1 MSLKGLCA
9 LIPRNFTSDNDF
21 ELFKLFIC
29 NPRCFLVAMAVVGF
43 WWTEKYTI
51 LLQNGGEI
59 VIESEERK
67 VKLAQNFV

>member
-1 MSLKGLCA
+1 MSLKGLYA
-9 LIPRNFTSDNDF
+9 LIQRNFISDNDF

-51 LLQNGGEI
+51 LLQSGGEI
-59 VIESEERK
+59 VTEGEDIK
-67 VKLAQNFV
+67 VKLAQNLV